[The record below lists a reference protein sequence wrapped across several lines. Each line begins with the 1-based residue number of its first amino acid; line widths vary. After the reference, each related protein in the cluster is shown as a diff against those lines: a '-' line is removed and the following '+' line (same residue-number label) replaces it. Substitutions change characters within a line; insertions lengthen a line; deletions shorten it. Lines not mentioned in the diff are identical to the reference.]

1 MIKVYC
7 KENCPQCV
15 EAKALLKQHGYGY
28 EEVRIDE
35 DDNARNFLLS
45 EGHRSVPQLYV
56 DESLLIEGGYP
67 ALKNM
72 TTKQIALRIREVNG
86 N

>member
-1 MIKVYC
+1 MIKVYS
-7 KENCPQCV
+7 KAGCPQCDV
-15 EAKALLKQHGYGY
+15 AKALLKQHGYTY

-35 DDNARNFLLS
+35 DDSARDFLLG

-56 DESLLIEGGYP
+56 GEQLLIEGGAP
-67 ALKNM
+67 ALKQM
-72 TTKQIALRIREVNG
+72 TTKQLALRIREVNG